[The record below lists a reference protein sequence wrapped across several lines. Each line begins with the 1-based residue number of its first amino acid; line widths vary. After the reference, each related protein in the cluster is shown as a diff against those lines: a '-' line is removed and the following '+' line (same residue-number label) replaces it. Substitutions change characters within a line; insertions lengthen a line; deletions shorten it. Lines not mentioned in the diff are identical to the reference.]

1 MGFQM
6 SGIQFL
12 WVRVFVQ
19 IWDLNK
25 NPVTFAFLVVSGLG
39 GGIGLVLGPRY
50 IDRGGG
56 FGTPFGVVKTLK
68 FIGNVSIVAALA
80 GAWGAACLLGKLIS
94 EDQAASGVDH
104 WLWMIWAAVFLIWA
118 TRNACIPALFGIYVE
133 VVPVQS
139 RSFAAGLEVTLHN
152 ILGYALGP
160 LLPGL
165 IMDSV

>member
-1 MGFQM
+1 MFQM
-6 SGIQFL
+6 SGIQSL

-39 GGIGLVLGPRY
+39 GGIGLALGPRY

-80 GAWGAACLLGKLIS
+80 GAWGAACLWG
-94 EDQAASGVDH
+94 
-104 WLWMIWAAVFLIWA
+104 IWAAVFLIWA

-133 VVPVQS
+133 VVPVQ
-139 RSFAAGLEVTLHN
+139 
-152 ILGYALGP
+152 
-160 LLPGL
+160 
-165 IMDSV
+165 